1 MRSSVRSQKVNLALF
16 CNGCLIMRVF
26 TPRSVHPREGRESAC
41 GCMVLIYFKKKKRER
56 HLACSFS
63 VGNCN
68 KPLFL
73 NPITL

>member
-1 MRSSVRSQKVNLALF
+1 MCVL
-16 CNGCLIMRVF
+16 
-26 TPRSVHPREGRESAC
+26 TPRSVYLREGRVQVHVWFWFTLE
-41 GCMVLIYFKKKKRER
+41 KKEKER

-73 NPITL
+73 NPITLWLFYSYKES